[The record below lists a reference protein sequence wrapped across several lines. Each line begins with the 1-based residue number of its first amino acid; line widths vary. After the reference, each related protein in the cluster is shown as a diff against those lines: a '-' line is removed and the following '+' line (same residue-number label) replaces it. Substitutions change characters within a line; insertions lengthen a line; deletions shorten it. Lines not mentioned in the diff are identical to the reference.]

1 MTTQRVRRRIQGNAT
16 LFPVAPPQD
25 TRRLHNTRCAAAFSL
40 GFSRL
45 LVELTRESESANS
58 SRSAARCSQRIS
70 RSGSRLST
78 ATNTTVCLSISPSRP
93 RRPAAPNSNLSQTT
107 QQCYCSIL
115 RPVCLS
121 VCLCVPACLYTYLLC
136 VLVSKVDK
144 QPNNKLPS
152 PSCSAKKVKSPLPR
166 YRKNPGKSQLSDATT
181 KSPRVF
187 QV

>member
-93 RRPAAPNSNLSQTT
+93 RRPAAPSSAQLEPLPNDATVLLLNSPAGVFE
-107 QQCYCSIL
+107 C
-115 RPVCLS
+115 
-121 VCLCVPACLYTYLLC
+121 VCLCSCLAAY
-136 VLVSKVDK
+136 VLPV
-144 QPNNKLPS
+144 
-152 PSCSAKKVKSPLPR
+152 C
-166 YRKNPGKSQLSDATT
+166 
-181 KSPRVF
+181 
-187 QV
+187 